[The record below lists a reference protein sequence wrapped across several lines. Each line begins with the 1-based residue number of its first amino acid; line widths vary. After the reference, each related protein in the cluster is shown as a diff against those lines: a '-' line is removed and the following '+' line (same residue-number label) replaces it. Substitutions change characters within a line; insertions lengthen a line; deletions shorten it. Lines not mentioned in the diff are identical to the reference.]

1 MMKKAE
7 LEKILKDCL
16 ILAEETGKLLLK
28 YQEKVGDLKITT
40 KHAQGVVSTA
50 DYQAEKKIISFLKKK
65 YPQSDFLAEESV
77 YLEHH
82 GKIQSYKNYLD
93 KDWLW
98 IIDPLDGTNNFLNGL
113 SYYAVSIALCVQGEV
128 VLGLIHRPSSGE
140 YFYALQNQPTQ
151 FLKNLSSRRKSLDS
165 QTNAKKLKDCLFATG
180 FITEKGYVDEQEFE
194 LFKEMMRN
202 SRGLRRMGSACLDLS
217 YVARGSFDGF
227 WERGLPP
234 WDIAAAQL
242 ICKNAGVKV
251 TNYEGRDFAIA
262 DKGIVAARSPVHG
275 KLFRTLQHSLS

>member
-1 MMKKAE
+1 MMKKLE
-7 LEKILKDCL
+7 LDKILTDCL
-16 ILAEETGKLLLK
+16 VVAEETGQLLLK
-28 YQEKVGDLKITT
+28 FQEKVGDLKITT

-50 DYQAEKKIISFLKKK
+50 DYQAEKKILSFLKNK

-82 GKIQSYKNYLD
+82 GKIQSYKNYLE

-113 SYYAVSIALCVQGEV
+113 SYYAVSIALCIQGEV
-128 VLGLIHRPSSGE
+128 VLGLIHRPTSGE
-140 YFYALQNQPTQ
+140 FFFATQNQPTQ
-151 FLKNLSSRRKSLDS
+151 FLKNRASRRKSLNS
-165 QTNAKKLKDCLFATG
+165 QKNPKRLKDCLFATG
-180 FITEKGYVDEQEFE
+180 FIMEKGHVDDQEFA
-194 LFKEMMRN
+194 LFREMMRT

-217 YVARGSFDGF
+217 YVAKGSFDGF

-234 WDIAAAQL
+234 WDIAAAQV

-251 TNYEGRDFAIA
+251 TNYEGRDFEIA
-262 DKGIVAARSPVHG
+262 DQGIIAARSPVHG
-275 KLFRTLQHSLS
+275 KLFKTLKQSLS